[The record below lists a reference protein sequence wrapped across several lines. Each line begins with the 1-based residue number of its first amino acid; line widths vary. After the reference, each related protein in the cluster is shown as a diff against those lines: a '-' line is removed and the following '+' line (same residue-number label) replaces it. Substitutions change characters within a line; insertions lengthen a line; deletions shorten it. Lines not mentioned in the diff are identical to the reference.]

1 MIQGFLAYLLWG
13 IFPLYFPLLQPAGPV
28 EILAHRFVW
37 TLVVMAIVL
46 LVMRKW
52 RELREASARTW
63 GIVSLAAIFIAVNW
77 GVYVY
82 AVNSGHVAEAA
93 LGYFINPLVSVLLGV
108 IFLKERLSPL
118 QKWSVAIAAI
128 AVVVL
133 TIGVG
138 RPPVLA
144 LVLAFSFGF
153 YGLLKK
159 RVQLSATASL
169 TAESMIMTP
178 LAIAYL
184 VYLGR
189 EGTGTFTAHGAGH
202 ALLLVSAGF
211 ATALPLLLFGIGAKK
226 IPLSTIGLMQYITPT
241 MQMSIA
247 IFIAGEHL
255 EPARWIGYVIIW
267 VAVAVFIADIVIRHR
282 RTRRT
287 RRAEQVRTADSA
299 ERVGPADPSERT
311 EPAEAEERNGSAT
324 PRTAAEGDR

>member
-1 MIQGFLAYLLWG
+1 M
-13 IFPLYFPLLQPAGPV
+13 
-28 EILAHRFVW
+28 
-37 TLVVMAIVL
+37 
-46 LVMRKW
+46 
-52 RELREASARTW
+52 
-63 GIVSLAAIFIAVNW
+63 
-77 GVYVY
+77 
-82 AVNSGHVAEAA
+82 
-93 LGYFINPLVSVLLGV
+93 
-108 IFLKERLSPL
+108 
-118 QKWSVAIAAI
+118 
-128 AVVVL
+128 
-133 TIGVG
+133 
-138 RPPVLA
+138 
-144 LVLAFSFGF
+144 LAFSFGF

-159 RVQLSATASL
+159 RVKLSATASL

-282 RTRRT
+282 RTRRA
-287 RRAEQVRTADSA
+287 RRAERVRSADSA
-299 ERVGPADPSERT
+299 ERVGPADPLERT
-311 EPAEAEERNGSAT
+311 EPAEAEERNWSAT